1 MPKLRRWFAGAP
13 EQVVKLAGKSKL
25 NRAEF
30 FCAALLFCIAT
41 ATGSQAQILTT
52 LVNFDFA
59 DGAYPAAILSQAID
73 GNFYGMTAGG
83 GKTGGDHGTFFKMT
97 PNGVL
102 TSLYTFCP
110 GGTAC
115 SYGSSPGGGLTQAA
129 NGDFYGT
136 TSSGGSNDFAGTVFE
151 ITPAGALTKLYTFDF
166 ADGEYPEDTLVQAT
180 NGNFY
185 GTTSEGGPNYC
196 GTPCG
201 TIFSITPS
209 GTLTMLH
216 SFDSTD
222 GYYPWGGLVQ
232 AINGDFYGTTVYG
245 GANNGCA
252 GGCGTVFKMTPQ
264 GALSTLYSF
273 CSQANCA
280 DGEYPYAGLVQGTD
294 GNFYGT
300 TYAGANGGGTVF
312 KISEGGTLTTLYSF
326 CSQVN
331 CADGETPYDGLLQG
345 TDGNF
350 YGATSQGAIDNGG
363 TVFKV
368 TSGGV
373 LTTLYSF
380 CSQPNCADGNRPI
393 GGLIQATSGLFYGT
407 TFAGGTAGDGT
418 VFSLSVGLRP
428 FVKTSPTS
436 GKAGSAVTILGDNL
450 TGATSVTFNGTA
462 ATFTV
467 VSSSSIK
474 ATVPAGATTGF
485 VSVTKPNGTLK
496 SNRKFQ
502 VIQ

>member
-1 MPKLRRWFAGAP
+1 MTKLRRWSAPAP
-13 EQVVKLAGKSKL
+13 ESARALVGRSKL
-25 NRAEF
+25 HRTG
-30 FCAALLFCIAT
+30 FCFAALLLCIAT
-41 ATGSQAQILTT
+41 TAGSQAQTLTT

-83 GKTGGDHGTFFKMT
+83 GETGGDHGTFFKMT

-115 SYGSSPGGGLTQAA
+115 SYGSSPGGGLIQAA

-136 TSSGGSNDFAGTVFE
+136 TSSGGSNEFAGTIFK

-166 ADGEYPEDTLVQAT
+166 TDGEYPEDTLIQAT

-209 GTLTMLH
+209 GSLTMLH

-245 GANNGCA
+245 GANSSCA
-252 GGCGTVFKMTPQ
+252 DGCGTVFKMTPQ
-264 GALSTLYSF
+264 GVLTTLHSF
-273 CSQANCA
+273 CSETNCA
-280 DGEYPYAGLVQGTD
+280 DGEYPYAGLAQATD

-300 TYAGANGGGTVF
+300 TYAGANGGGTLF
-312 KISEGGTLTTLYSF
+312 KISQSGTLTTLYSFCSQADCADGETPYDGLVQGTDGNFYGTTSQGAVNNGGTVFKVTPGGTLTTLYSF
-326 CSQVN
+326 CSQAN
-331 CADGETPYDGLLQG
+331 CADG
-345 TDGNF
+345 
-350 YGATSQGAIDNGG
+350 S
-363 TVFKV
+363 
-368 TSGGV
+368 
-373 LTTLYSF
+373 
-380 CSQPNCADGNRPI
+380 RPI
-393 GGLIQATSGLFYGT
+393 GGLIQATSGLLYGT
-407 TFAGGTAGDGT
+407 TFSGGTESDGT

-436 GKAGSAVTILGDNL
+436 GRIGAAVTILGNDL
-450 TGATSVTFNGTA
+450 TGATSVMFNGA
-462 ATFTV
+462 AASFTV
-467 VSSSSIK
+467 ASGSSIK

-485 VSVTKPNGTLK
+485 VSVTKPSGTLK
-496 SNRKFQ
+496 SNTKFR
-502 VIQ
+502 VTP

>member
-232 AINGDFYGTTVYG
+232 AING
-245 GANNGCA
+245 
-252 GGCGTVFKMTPQ
+252 
-264 GALSTLYSF
+264 
-273 CSQANCA
+273 
-280 DGEYPYAGLVQGTD
+280 
-294 GNFYGT
+294 
-300 TYAGANGGGTVF
+300 
-312 KISEGGTLTTLYSF
+312 
-326 CSQVN
+326 
-331 CADGETPYDGLLQG
+331 
-345 TDGNF
+345 
-350 YGATSQGAIDNGG
+350 
-363 TVFKV
+363 
-368 TSGGV
+368 
-373 LTTLYSF
+373 
-380 CSQPNCADGNRPI
+380 R
-393 GGLIQATSGLFYGT
+393 
-407 TFAGGTAGDGT
+407 
-418 VFSLSVGLRP
+418 
-428 FVKTSPTS
+428 
-436 GKAGSAVTILGDNL
+436 GSAHRRRYT
-450 TGATSVTFNGTA
+450 TSFA
-462 ATFTV
+462 RMA
-467 VSSSSIK
+467 
-474 ATVPAGATTGF
+474 
-485 VSVTKPNGTLK
+485 
-496 SNRKFQ
+496 
-502 VIQ
+502 IQPLRAK